1 MLSVANM
8 LYAPSYVSF
17 EYALSFYSLIPE
29 RVYEITS
36 ATMRMKKEFHT
47 SIGRFTYKPVPLQA
61 YALGIDWIYDNT
73 HGGKL
78 IATAE
83 KALCDKIKSDRGIG
97 RLSQAKLE
105 AYLAYDLRIDME
117 LLYDLNT
124 ELISVIAIAYKS
136 SNLQNLAKLITK
148 RKKVPNIHPAI
159 AKMLEKHDLSA
170 ADKTYEALR
179 EILQEIVLLGLSR
192 ARFFDTALFYG
203 GTALRILHGLDRFSE
218 DLDFS
223 LIAPDENFDLT
234 VYEDAVIEAL
244 HSFGFE
250 VTIQMKNSD
259 STIKS
264 AFLKGNT
271 SQHLLNIEAPD
282 NIVKTF
288 GQGRLVKIKFE
299 VDTQPPLD
307 FESEKKTLLV
317 PSPFTINT
325 MTLASLFAGKMHA
338 ILCKNWSARPK
349 GRDWYDLVWYI
360 SHGCA

>member
-1 MLSVANM
+1 
-8 LYAPSYVSF
+8 
-17 EYALSFYSLIPE
+17 
-29 RVYEITS
+29 
-36 ATMRMKKEFHT
+36 
-47 SIGRFTYKPVPLQA
+47 
-61 YALGIDWIYDNT
+61 
-73 HGGKL
+73 
-78 IATAE
+78 
-83 KALCDKIKSDRGIG
+83 
-97 RLSQAKLE
+97 
-105 AYLAYDLRIDME
+105 
-117 LLYDLNT
+117 
-124 ELISVIAIAYKS
+124 
-136 SNLQNLAKLITK
+136 
-148 RKKVPNIHPAI
+148 VPNMHPAI
-159 AKMLEKHDLSA
+159 AKMLEKYDLST

-192 ARFFDTALFYG
+192 AGFFDHALFYG

-223 LIAPDENFDLT
+223 LIAPNENFDLS
-234 VYEDAVIEAL
+234 VYADAVIEAL

-250 VTIQMKNSD
+250 VTIQMKNTESN
-259 STIKS
+259 IKS

-282 NIVKTF
+282 DIVKTF

-325 MTLASLFAGKMHA
+325 MTLPSLFAGKMHA
-338 ILCKNWSARPK
+338 ILCRNWSTRPK

-360 SHGCA
+360 AHEYELDLGHLNARLQQNCTWFQNKGIVLKKEIDKEYLLELLQLRIKDLDISMAKRDVEVFLSDKSVLDFWSKEFFMEIIEQIQFLP